1 MEKNKKELAQ
11 LTNSNKQLE
20 DECRNIDKI
29 IKKVKD

>member
-1 MEKNKKELAQ
+1 LGQ